1 MKDKKAREAIGR
13 LIGEVGASPHL
24 VWSDAEPIRLLLES
38 PRPSAVVRIIRLEAQ
53 IQELYDYLGVERV
66 TTPQQTKLVK
76 RRKK

>member
-24 VWSDAEPIRLLLES
+24 VWSDAEPIRLLLEP
-38 PRPSAVVRIIRLEAQ
+38 PRPTAAARIRRLEAQ
-53 IQELYDYLGVERV
+53 LKELYDYLGVERV